1 MPFIENHARLL
12 RFLGSPF
19 TPFYYGVTS
28 LRNFLYDKG
37 YIASRTFPF
46 PVICVGNL
54 CAGGSGKT
62 PMTEYLLRFLL
73 PSYHIGV
80 VSRGYGRRSRNDF
93 MAEPGMDAST
103 VGDEPMQYLRNFSR
117 PDCDTNLDCDAKSSS
132 FALYLSARR
141 ARGIEALK
149 TLRPDLDAVIL
160 DDAFQHRSVKA
171 GLNLLLSDFS
181 QPFFRDHLLPYGT
194 LRESRR
200 GCKRAGMI
208 IFTKCPPFLDQD
220 TAALYIRAC
229 ERYFPG
235 SGHAGFPHPI
245 EVYFTTLDYADVQVV
260 GQGCDKDALYPGR
273 KIVLFTGIANPD
285 PMERYVRSKGCEV
298 LKHFRFGDHHEY
310 SPDDL
315 RQISSAVQ
323 QAGTGGASDVLLLT
337 TEKDYSRLL
346 SPLTFDYLCRR
357 WDAVRQCN
365 PCKPDSTALA
375 FRYLCQLPLAYL
387 PVRPRFLFQQETR
400 FEERIRGFIDG
411 FPSACGA
418 M

>member
-19 TPFYYGVTS
+19 TPFYYGATS

-37 YIASRTFPF
+37 YIASRSFPF

-73 PSYHIGV
+73 PSYHVGV
-80 VSRGYGRRSRNDF
+80 VSRGYGRCTRNDF
-93 MAEPGMDAST
+93 MAGPGMDASV
-103 VGDEPMQYLRNFSR
+103 VGDEPMQYLRNFSV
-117 PDCDTNLDCDAKSSS
+117 PACDTKSSS
-132 FALYLSARR
+132 FALYLAARR
-141 ARGIEALK
+141 SRGIEALK

-181 QPFFRDHLLPYGT
+181 QPFFRDYLLPYGT

-220 TAALYIRAC
+220 TAASYIRAC
-229 ERYFPG
+229 ERYFPA
-235 SGHAGFPHPI
+235 SGHIGASHPFQ
-245 EVYFTTLDYADVQVV
+245 VYFTTLDYADVQVV
-260 GQGCDKDALYPGR
+260 GQGCDKDVLYPGR
-273 KIVLFTGIANPD
+273 KIVLFTGIAHPD
-285 PMERYVRSKGCEV
+285 PMEKYVRSKGCEV

-310 SPDDL
+310 DLDDL
-315 RQISSAVQ
+315 RKFRSAVQ
-323 QAGTGGASDVLLLT
+323 EAGTGEGADVLLLT

-346 SPLTFDYLCRR
+346 SPLTFD
-357 WDAVRQCN
+357 
-365 PCKPDSTALA
+365 
-375 FRYLCQLPLAYL
+375 YLCQLPLAYL

-400 FEERIRGFIDG
+400 FEERIRDFIDG
-411 FPSACGA
+411 FPSAYGA
-418 M
+418 IRN